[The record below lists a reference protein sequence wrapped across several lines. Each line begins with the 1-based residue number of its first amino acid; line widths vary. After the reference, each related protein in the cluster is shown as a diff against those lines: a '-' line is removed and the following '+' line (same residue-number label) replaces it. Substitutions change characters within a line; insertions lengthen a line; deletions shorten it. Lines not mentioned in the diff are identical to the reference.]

1 MKVLFNLIIL
11 SFLFSCGGSS
21 GSSTYNSYSQPK
33 TKIEDIKIVKE
44 HSNAWAVRGMVRN
57 ISSSSIKGAVK
68 IKFLNSNGDILHS
81 HQAYVN
87 DGDPLNPN
95 QAGAFEYFDDP
106 EEFTNVVDFDVE
118 FYER

>member
-1 MKVLFNLIIL
+1 MKILTISICLLLFI
-11 SFLFSCGGSS
+11 SCGIDNSRGTS
-21 GSSTYNSYSQPK
+21 SYSEPK
-33 TKIEDIKIVKE
+33 TKIEDVKIVKE

-81 HQAYVN
+81 HKAYVN

-106 EEFTNVVDFDVE
+106 KEFMNVVDFDVE